1 LIVAKLPAPQTGS
14 FNLSS
19 RGLKVK
25 ELRIVIADD
34 SAVMR
39 DYIRQ
44 SLSKVPGLVAVGE
57 AVDGAQ
63 AFWLYHQMEPNVLI
77 LDLNMPGTNG
87 LEVLGAVRKTDKETI
102 IIMFS
107 ADPTL
112 ELRDACLSAGANFY
126 LDKAE
131 LPRLVDICQQLQE

>member
-1 LIVAKLPAPQTGS
+1 
-14 FNLSS
+14 
-19 RGLKVK
+19 VK

-34 SAVMR
+34 SAIMR

-63 AFWLYHQMEPNVLI
+63 AFWLYDQMEPDVLI

-87 LEVLGAVRKTDKETI
+87 LEVLNAVRKTDKETV

-107 ADPTL
+107 ADPAL
-112 ELRDACLSAGANFY
+112 VLRDACLAAGANFY
-126 LDKAE
+126 LDKAQ
-131 LPRLVDICQQLQE
+131 LASLIDICRQLQK

>member
-1 LIVAKLPAPQTGS
+1 
-14 FNLSS
+14 
-19 RGLKVK
+19 VK

-34 SAVMR
+34 SALIR

-44 SLSKVPGLVAVGE
+44 SLSKVPGVVAVGE

-63 AFWLYHQMEPNVLI
+63 AFWLYHQMEPNVLV

-87 LEVLGAVRKTDKETI
+87 LEVLEAIRKRDKETI

-112 ELRDACLSAGANFY
+112 TMRDACLSAGANFY

-131 LPRLVDICQQLQE
+131 LSSLIDICQRLQE

>member
-1 LIVAKLPAPQTGS
+1 
-14 FNLSS
+14 
-19 RGLKVK
+19 
-25 ELRIVIADD
+25 
-34 SAVMR
+34 MR

-63 AFWLYHQMEPNVLI
+63 AFWLYHQMEPHVLV

-87 LEVLGAVRKTDKETI
+87 LEVLTAIRKTDKETV

-107 ADPTL
+107 ADPAQ
-112 ELRDACLSAGANFY
+112 ELREACLSAGANFY

-131 LPRLVDICQQLQE
+131 LPSLIGICQQLQE

>member
-1 LIVAKLPAPQTGS
+1 M
-14 FNLSS
+14 
-19 RGLKVK
+19 K
-25 ELRIVIADD
+25 ELRIVIADV
-34 SAVMR
+34 SAIMR

-44 SLSKVPGLVAVGE
+44 SLSQVPGVVAVGE

-63 AFWLYHQMEPNVLI
+63 AFWLYHQMEPNVLV
-77 LDLNMPGTNG
+77 LDLNMPGTDG
-87 LEVLGAVRKTDKETI
+87 LEVLKAIRKTDKETV

-112 ELRDACLSAGANFY
+112 TLRDACLKAGANFY

-131 LPRLVDICQQLQE
+131 LPSLIELCQQLQE

>member
-1 LIVAKLPAPQTGS
+1 LIAAKLPAPQTGWFS
-14 FNLSS
+14 FPSK
-19 RGLKVK
+19 GFKVK

-44 SLSKVPGLVAVGE
+44 SLSKVPGVVALGE

-63 AFWLYHQMEPNVLI
+63 AFWLYHQMEPNVLV

-87 LEVLGAVRKTDKETI
+87 LEVLKAIRKRDKETV

-107 ADPTL
+107 ADPALRCATL
-112 ELRDACLSAGANFY
+112 A
-126 LDKAE
+126 
-131 LPRLVDICQQLQE
+131 